1 MVAVATRSE
10 FDASR
15 PIDLGSKEFAH
26 NKYEWYRWMLEDA
39 PVCMGKVS
47 VMKVNLVSRYEDCR
61 MVLTDERFVRGR
73 ALALGKKGA
82 SQFPFPMSILMPK
95 AVKAIAMSM
104 IQEDDPEHRR
114 KRNLV
119 NRAFTPRAVAEL
131 EPRVEEVSHELLD
144 SLEGEGSFDLL
155 EHYARPVP
163 TRVIAEMV
171 GVSSEDAEA
180 FHKSVSILSK
190 GMTGYSLVKTLL
202 WDIRS
207 ASKFVR
213 GLVARKRQQ
222 PGDDILTGL
231 IEAEEDGD
239 RLSEDELVGMVF
251 LLIMA
256 GFETTLHSIS
266 NGLRVLLEHPEQ
278 LERLRAEPELW
289 ECAVE
294 EIIRHRGP
302 IHGTKMQYATED
314 VMLHG
319 HTIKKG
325 TPIMHLLG
333 AANHDPREF
342 EMPDEFDISRSP
354 NRHLGFGIGNHFCLG
369 KQLAVMETRIALKNL
384 FDRYPDARIAVDASK
399 LEVAAMPG
407 WHRHVGMPVTLR

>member
-1 MVAVATRSE
+1 VVAASTQTE
-10 FDASR
+10 FDANR

-26 NKYEWYRWMLEDA
+26 NKYEWYRWMLEDSPA
-39 PVCMGKVS
+39 CMGKIS
-47 VMKVNLVSRYEDCR
+47 VMKINLVSRYEDCR

-82 SQFPFPMSILMPK
+82 SQFPIPMPK
-95 AVKAIAMSM
+95 AVKPLAMSM

-119 NRAFTPRAVAEL
+119 NRAFTPRAVAAL
-131 EPRVEEVSHELLD
+131 EDRVEEVSHELLD
-144 SLEGEGSFDLL
+144 SLEVQGSFDLL

-180 FHKSVSILSK
+180 FHKSMSVLSK

-202 WDIRS
+202 WDIRG

-213 GLVARKRQQ
+213 GLIARKREQ
-222 PGDDILTGL
+222 PADDILTRL
-231 IEAEEDGD
+231 IEADEEGD
-239 RLSEDELVGMVF
+239 RLSEDELLGMVF
-251 LLIMA
+251 LLIIA

-289 ECAVE
+289 NSAVE

-302 IHGTKMQYATED
+302 VHGTKMQYATED
-314 VMLHG
+314 VTLHG

-325 TPIMHLLG
+325 TPTMPMLG

-342 EMPDEFDISRSP
+342 EKPDEFDIARSP

-384 FDRYPDARIAVDASK
+384 FDRYPDVRIAVDARELK
-399 LEVAAMPG
+399 VAAMAG
-407 WHRHVGMPVTLR
+407 WHRHVSMPVTLR

>member
-1 MVAVATRSE
+1 MVAAASQTE

-15 PIDLGSKEFAH
+15 PIDLGSKEFAK
-26 NKYEWYRWMLEDA
+26 NKYEWYRWMLEEA
-39 PVCMGKVS
+39 PACMGKIS
-47 VMKVNLVSRYEDCR
+47 VMKINLVTRYEDCR

-82 SQFPFPMSILMPK
+82 SQFPFPVPK

-119 NRAFTPRAVAEL
+119 NRAFTPRAVAAL
-131 EPRVEEVSHELLD
+131 EDRVEEVSHELLD
-144 SLEGEGSFDLL
+144 SLEAQGSFDLL

-180 FHKSVSILSK
+180 FHKSMSVLSK
-190 GMTGYSLVKTLL
+190 GMTGYSLIKTLL
-202 WDIRS
+202 WDIRI
-207 ASKFVR
+207 ASNFVR
-213 GLVARKRQQ
+213 GLIARKREQ
-222 PGDDILTGL
+222 PGDDILTRL
-231 IEAEEDGD
+231 IEAEEEGD
-239 RLSEDELVGMVF
+239 RLSEDELLGMVF
-251 LLIMA
+251 LLIIA

-289 ECAVE
+289 DSAVE

-302 IHGTKMQYATED
+302 VHGTKMQYATED
-314 VMLHG
+314 VTLHG

-325 TPIMHLLG
+325 TPTMPLLG

-342 EMPDEFDISRSP
+342 EKPDEFDIARSP

-369 KQLAVMETRIALKNL
+369 KQLAVMETRVALKNL
-384 FDRYPDARIAVDASK
+384 FDRYPDVRIAVDASK
-399 LEVAAMPG
+399 LEIAAMPG
-407 WHRHVGMPVTLR
+407 WHRHVSMPVTLR